1 MSHYK
6 IGQLTKT
13 MGVSSHLLKHY
24 EKFGLIYPHKDE
36 ETNYRYYEFRQFG
49 RLIQSKKYRNIGLS
63 IKDTSDIVN
72 SYDNE
77 SLNQHIKHHIKTLE
91 QEISQ
96 LVIQKELTEQLYR
109 ESLQCDENLNQW
121 YIEMMPTYYILK
133 QSNNKELIEENH
145 SIVNNQINLID
156 HLPLTESLIYMPQ
169 SNLTNSQFTYHWC
182 LGIQE
187 KFSINLGLT
196 LDKRFLT
203 FPQHRAFV
211 TYLKLPTPYTNNQ
224 LLIKTI
230 KSLFDHYPFTCCG
243 DLIGILIKTTQEEG
257 KTFHYFKVYVP
268 IE

>member
-1 MSHYK
+1 MSYYK

-24 EKFGLIYPHKDE
+24 EKFGLIYPYKDE
-36 ETNYRYYEFRQFG
+36 ETNYRYYDFSQFG

-72 SYDNE
+72 SYDNT
-77 SLNQHIKHHIKTLE
+77 SLNQHIKNHILTLE
-91 QEISQ
+91 KEISQ
-96 LVIQKELTEQLYR
+96 LVIQKELTEKLYA

-133 QSNNKELIEENH
+133 QSNNKDLIEENH
-145 SIVNNQINLID
+145 SIVNDQVNLID
-156 HLPLTESLIYMPQ
+156 HLPLAESLIYIPK
-169 SNLTNSQFTYHWC
+169 SNLSNHPFTYHWC

-187 KFSINLGLT
+187 KFSTNLGLT
-196 LDKRFLT
+196 LDKRFVT
-203 FPQHRAFV
+203 FPKHRAFV

-224 LLIKTI
+224 LLIQAI
-230 KSLFDHYPFTCCG
+230 KSIFDPYPFNACG
-243 DLIGILIKTTQEEG
+243 DLIGILIKRTQEEG
-257 KTFHYFKVYVP
+257 KTFHYFKFYIP